1 MFMLWSLVTVS
12 IQLMHS
18 FEVNIR
24 IYQPENSDV
33 HRGEDEVNI
42 AFEGGLILML
52 SEKECTNCFV
62 I

>member
-1 MFMLWSLVTVS
+1 MPCIKIDKPLEDYKLSN

-33 HRGEDEVNI
+33 HLCFASVNI
-42 AFEGGLILML
+42 TFKG
-52 SEKECTNCFV
+52 
-62 I
+62 